1 MLYSPLKALFFSA
14 GLSVLLGFC
23 PNLIAGQAQ
32 HQNLVKTHSANPFT
46 HPAFGKDQSFLNLL
60 DRLTR
65 AAPGANPQVISMALT
80 ALDCALKSGMEPAR
94 NLTMID
100 YSLVSTQKRLW
111 VFDLVSGKLLFHEL
125 VAHGKNTGENFARH
139 FSNTYG
145 SLQTSLGL
153 FRTKE
158 TYMGANGYSLR
169 MEGLEEGFNDKAME
183 RAIVFHGA
191 PYVDLKLA
199 QKLGHLGRSYGC
211 PAVRN
216 GIARKVIDTIKG
228 DQFLFSYYPDK
239 HWLASSKFL
248 NCQGREQLARQDI
261 R

>member
-1 MLYSPLKALFFSA
+1 MLYSFTKVIPLWLSLTLFCCTHALAFE
-14 GLSVLLGFC
+14 
-23 PNLIAGQAQ
+23 GQA
-32 HQNLVKTHSANPFT
+32 VNPFT
-46 HPAFGKDQSFLNLL
+46 HALPGKDQSLLNLA

-65 AAPGANPQVISMALT
+65 AAPGVNPQVVNIALT
-80 ALDCALKSGMEPAR
+80 ALDCALKNGMTPAR
-94 NLTMID
+94 NLTLID

-111 VFDLVSGKLLFHEL
+111 VFDLVHGKLLFNEW
-125 VAHGKNTGENFARH
+125 VAHGKNTGEHVARH

-153 FRTKE
+153 FRTKD
-158 TYMGANGYSLR
+158 TYIGANGYSLR
-169 MEGLEEGFNDKAME
+169 MEGLEEGFNDKAMA

-228 DQFLFSYYPDK
+228 DQFLFSYYPDQ

-248 NCQGREQLARQDI
+248 NCGARAQLAKHNTH
-261 R
+261 

>member
-1 MLYSPLKALFFSA
+1 MLYSLLKALFVSA
-14 GLSVLLGFC
+14 CLTFLCSSGTF
-23 PNLIAGQAQ
+23 AAQ
-32 HQNLVKTHSANPFT
+32 DRPLTLTKHTANNPFT

-65 AAPGANPQVISMALT
+65 AAPGANPQVINMALT
-80 ALDCALKSGMEPAR
+80 ALDCALKNGMEPAR

-125 VAHGKNTGENFARH
+125 VAHGKNTGEHVARH

-199 QKLGHLGRSYGC
+199 KKLGHLGRSYGC

-248 NCQGREQLARQDI
+248 NCNRREQLAQQNLR
-261 R
+261 

>member
-1 MLYSPLKALFFSA
+1 MLYSLPRALPLLACLTLLYCASVSA
-14 GLSVLLGFC
+14 S
-23 PNLIAGQAQ
+23 
-32 HQNLVKTHSANPFT
+32 QNLLSNPFA
-46 HPAFGKDQSFLNLL
+46 HPAFGEDKSFAHLL
-60 DRLTR
+60 DRLVR
-65 AAPGANPQVISMALT
+65 AAPAANPQVISMALT
-80 ALDCALKSGMEPAR
+80 ALDCAVKQGMEPAR
-94 NLTMID
+94 NLTLID

-111 VFDLVSGKLLFHEL
+111 VFDLISGKLLFHEL
-125 VAHGKNTGENFARH
+125 VAHGKNTGDNMARH

-158 TYMGANGYSLR
+158 TYVGANGYSLR

-191 PYVDLKLA
+191 PYVDPNLA
-199 QKLGHLGRSYGC
+199 KKLGRLGRSHGC
-211 PAVRN
+211 PAVRS

-239 HWLASSKFL
+239 HWLASSRFL
-248 NCQGREQLARQDI
+248 NCRRGDQLAQHQLR
-261 R
+261 

>member
-1 MLYSPLKALFFSA
+1 MLYSFFKALSFSA
-14 GLSVLLGFC
+14 GLLALCCANAFA
-23 PNLIAGQAQ
+23 NQDRTQ
-32 HQNLVKTHSANPFT
+32 NPFM
-46 HPAFGKDQSFLNLL
+46 HPAFGKDPSFLNLV

-65 AAPGANPQVISMALT
+65 AAPAANPQVINMALT
-80 ALDCALKSGMEPAR
+80 ALDCAIKNGMEPAR
-94 NLTMID
+94 NLTLID
-100 YSLVSTQKRLW
+100 YSLASTQKRLW
-111 VFDLVSGKLLFHEL
+111 VFDLINGKLLFHEL

-158 TYMGANGYSLR
+158 TYIGANGYSLR

-248 NCQGREQLARQDI
+248 NCSGREQLAQQDL

>member
-1 MLYSPLKALFFSA
+1 MLYPLLKALFFSA
-14 GLSVLLGFC
+14 ALSFLPGLSAIVTAT
-23 PNLIAGQAQ
+23 PAQ
-32 HQNLVKTHSANPFT
+32 PHNAIKTPATNPFT
-46 HPAFGKDQSFLNLL
+46 HPTFGKDQSFLQLL
-60 DRLTR
+60 DRLSR

-169 MEGLEEGFNDKAME
+169 MEGLEEGFNDKAMA

-248 NCQGREQLARQDI
+248 NCQGREQLARQDL

>member
-1 MLYSPLKALFFSA
+1 MLYSLPKALSMLACLSFLYCSSVSA
-14 GLSVLLGFC
+14 
-23 PNLIAGQAQ
+23 
-32 HQNLVKTHSANPFT
+32 HQDRTYNPFT
-46 HPAFGKDQSFLNLL
+46 HPVFGEDQSFLNQV
-60 DRLTR
+60 DRLIR
-65 AAPGANPQVISMALT
+65 AAPAANPQVINMALT
-80 ALDCALKSGMEPAR
+80 ALDCAIKNGMEPAR
-94 NLTMID
+94 NLTLID

-125 VAHGKNTGENFARH
+125 VAHGKNTGENFARS

-158 TYMGANGYSLR
+158 TYIGANGYSLR

-191 PYVDLKLA
+191 PYVDSALA
-199 QKLGHLGRSYGC
+199 KKLGRLGRSHGC

-248 NCQGREQLARQDI
+248 NCKGPEQLAQQSLR
-261 R
+261 

>member
-1 MLYSPLKALFFSA
+1 MLYSLPKALSLLACLSFFYCSSA
-14 GLSVLLGFC
+14 
-23 PNLIAGQAQ
+23 AA
-32 HQNLVKTHSANPFT
+32 HQDRTYNPFT
-46 HPAFGKDQSFLNLL
+46 QSAFGEEQSFLNLM

-65 AAPGANPQVISMALT
+65 AAPAANPQVINIALT
-80 ALDCALKSGMEPAR
+80 ALDCAIKNGMEPAR
-94 NLTMID
+94 NLTLID
-100 YSLVSTQKRLW
+100 YSMVSTQKRLW
-111 VFDLVSGKLLFHEL
+111 VFDLASGKLLFHEL
-125 VAHGKNTGENFARH
+125 VAHGKNTGENVAKS

-191 PYVDLKLA
+191 PYVDSGLA
-199 QKLGHLGRSYGC
+199 KKLGRLGRSHGC
-211 PAVRN
+211 PAVRT
-216 GIARKVIDTIKG
+216 GIAQKVIDTIKG

-239 HWLASSKFL
+239 QWLASSKFL
-248 NCQGREQLARQDI
+248 NCKGREQLAHQSLR
-261 R
+261 

>member
-1 MLYSPLKALFFSA
+1 MLYPLPKALSFLACLTFLSCSSVSA
-14 GLSVLLGFC
+14 G
-23 PNLIAGQAQ
+23 QDRTQ
-32 HQNLVKTHSANPFT
+32 NPFMQ
-46 HPAFGKDQSFLNLL
+46 PVFGENQAFINMV

-65 AAPGANPQVISMALT
+65 AAPAANPQVIQMALS
-80 ALDCALKSGMEPAR
+80 ALDCAVKNGMEPAR
-94 NLTMID
+94 NLTLID

-111 VFDLVSGKLLFHEL
+111 VFDLITGKLLFHEL

-191 PYVDLKLA
+191 PYVDSKLA
-199 QKLGHLGRSYGC
+199 QKLGRLGRSHGC
-211 PAVRN
+211 PAVRS
-216 GIARKVIDTIKG
+216 GVARKVIDTIKG

-239 HWLASSKFL
+239 NWLASSKFL
-248 NCQGREQLARQDI
+248 NCNKREQLAQRNL